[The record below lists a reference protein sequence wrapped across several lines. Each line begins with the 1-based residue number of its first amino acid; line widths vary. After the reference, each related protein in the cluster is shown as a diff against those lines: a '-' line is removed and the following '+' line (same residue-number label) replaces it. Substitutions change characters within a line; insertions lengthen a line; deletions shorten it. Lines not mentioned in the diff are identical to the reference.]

1 MLSLSIPSNH
11 PSFPGHFPGN
21 PILPGV
27 LLLQRVMAY
36 AQSQTNI
43 LLTQCVLL
51 NVKFLASVAPG
62 NTLKFMLS
70 ESTPSSFMFAVYIAH
85 DNEGSQDILACSG
98 QLRSMAD

>member
-1 MLSLSIPSNH
+1 MLSLSIPLDH
-11 PSFPGHFPGN
+11 HSFPGHFPGN

-27 LLLQRVMAY
+27 LLLERVMAY

-43 LLTQCVLL
+43 LLAQCVLL

-62 NTLKFMLS
+62 ATLKITLS
-70 ESTPSSFMFAVYIAH
+70 ESTSNSFIFAVYIAN

-98 QLRSMAD
+98 QLRRMAD